1 MQNDKG
7 PIKRLRSSLF
17 VCVNNF
23 CPESSKILSN
33 KQRMVLINEYGN
45 QEKSC
50 CRFIIYNARHHDC
63 GGRLHCCG
71 FSGQAGKRFSADR
84 RTPANRTASAERT
97 ADREYPSADQ
107 PTTPSAEPTTEAPT
121 EPVDNEVTD
130 VMPDKFVVPA
140 TGYVSKSFDNE
151 MPVYSQTMN
160 DYRIHDGID
169 VACDVDSEV
178 YACAQGTIES
188 IYEDPLMGEAITVY
202 HGGGL
207 RSTYLNLSGRVPANI
222 KEGAEVAAGQVIGYV
237 GETAMIECAEVPHL
251 HFIMTMEEEPVD
263 PLDYVTYEGAV
274 SSNAVDFEG

>member
-1 MQNDKG
+1 MNTETKKNLVAALLY
-7 PIKRLRSSLF
+7 ITLAIMIVAVVCIAVVSVAKRAKDSLPTDDPQQTEQPRPSEPQTE
-17 VCVNNF
+17 NT
-23 CPESSKILSN
+23 
-33 KQRMVLINEYGN
+33 
-45 QEKSC
+45 
-50 CRFIIYNARHHDC
+50 
-63 GGRLHCCG
+63 
-71 FSGQAGKRFSADR
+71 QA
-84 RTPANRTASAERT
+84 
-97 ADREYPSADQ
+97 PS
-107 PTTPSAEPTTEAPT
+107 EPTAPPTEPATEAPT
-121 EPVDNEVTD
+121 EPVDHEVTD
-130 VMPDKFVVPA
+130 VMPDKFVVPSN
-140 TGYVSKSFDNE
+140 GYVSKAFDNE

-188 IYEDPLMGEAITVY
+188 VYEDPLMGEAITVY

-237 GETAMIECAEVPHL
+237 GETALIECAEVPHL

-274 SSNAVDFEG
+274 SSNAVDYEG